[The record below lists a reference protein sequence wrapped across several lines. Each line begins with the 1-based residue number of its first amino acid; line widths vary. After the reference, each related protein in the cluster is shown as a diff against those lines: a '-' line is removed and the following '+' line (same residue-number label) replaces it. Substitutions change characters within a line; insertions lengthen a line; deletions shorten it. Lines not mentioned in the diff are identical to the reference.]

1 MCNLI
6 FQLTLIQWAKPVQWG
21 MFHHPRTSTYHK
33 NLVCL
38 LGDSAHASLPNQAA
52 GAGQGLE
59 DALILSRVLKR
70 AYTTLNESANPP
82 ETSRAVHA
90 AFEAYEEVRR
100 PRAQR
105 QIDTSVECGLL
116 YSLSHPE
123 VGDDMQKTV
132 DNLNRRF
139 DWLWNHNLDGDAENA
154 VRRFDEIIQST
165 S

>member
-1 MCNLI
+1 
-6 FQLTLIQWAKPVQWG
+6 

-59 DALILSRVLKR
+59 DALIMSRVLKR
-70 AYTTLNESANPP
+70 AYTALAESATPS
-82 ETSRAVHA
+82 EVCRALQA
-90 AFEAYEEVRR
+90 AFETYDDIRR

-105 QIDTSVECGLL
+105 QVDTSVECGLL
-116 YSLSHPE
+116 YNLSHPE
-123 VGDDMQKTV
+123 PGDDMQKTV

-139 DWLWNHNLDGDAENA
+139 DWLWNHDLDEDAANA
-154 VRRFDEIIQST
+154 VRRFDEIF
-165 S
+165 

>member
-1 MCNLI
+1 
-6 FQLTLIQWAKPVQWG
+6 

-52 GAGQGLE
+52 GAGQGIE
-59 DALILSRVLKR
+59 DALTMSRVLER
-70 AYTTLNESANPP
+70 AYRTLPASATPS
-82 ETSRAVHA
+82 EMSRALQA

-116 YSLSHPE
+116 YSLSDPE
-123 VGDDMQKTV
+123 IGDDMQTTV
-132 DNLNRRF
+132 DNLNQRF
-139 DWLWNHNLDGDAENA
+139 DWLWNHDLDEDAENA
-154 VRRFDEIIQST
+154 VRRFDEIFQST
-165 S
+165 P

>member
-1 MCNLI
+1 
-6 FQLTLIQWAKPVQWG
+6 

-59 DALILSRVLKR
+59 DALIMSRVLER
-70 AYTTLNESANPP
+70 AYTTLTESVTPS
-82 ETSRAVHA
+82 ETSRAIRA
-90 AFEAYEEVRR
+90 AFEAYDDIRR

-105 QIDTSVECGLL
+105 QVDTSVECGLL
-116 YSLSHPE
+116 YNLSHPDA
-123 VGDDMQKTV
+123 GDDMQKTV
-132 DNLNRRF
+132 DNMNRRF
-139 DWLWNHNLDGDAENA
+139 DWLWNHDLDEDAEIA
-154 VRRFDEIIQST
+154 LSRFDEIVSA

>member
-1 MCNLI
+1 
-6 FQLTLIQWAKPVQWG
+6 

-59 DALILSRVLKR
+59 DALIMSRVLKR
-70 AYTTLNESANPP
+70 AYTTSIGSATPR
-82 ETSRAVHA
+82 ETSRALDA

-116 YSLSHPE
+116 YSLSDPE
-123 VGDDMQKTV
+123 AGDDMQKTV

-139 DWLWNHNLDGDAENA
+139 DWLWNHDLDEDAENA
-154 VRRFDEIIQST
+154 VRRFDEIFQNIR
-165 S
+165 

>member
-1 MCNLI
+1 
-6 FQLTLIQWAKPVQWG
+6 
-21 MFHHPRTSTYHK
+21 
-33 NLVCL
+33 
-38 LGDSAHASLPNQAA
+38 LPNQAA

-70 AYTTLNESANPP
+70 AYTTLSESTTPP

-116 YSLSHPE
+116 YNLSLPE

-139 DWLWNHNLDGDAENA
+139 DWLWNHDLEGDAENA
-154 VRRFDEIIQST
+154 VRRFNEIFDST
-165 S
+165 R